1 MIVIPNVY
9 DSVALVLSD
18 EQATSSDVDSKNAEN
33 AYTFADTKEQQETG
47 YYTPWDTAPMDSGMG
62 YLKVVLG
69 AVGLVAVFCFAV
81 PYVVGLIV
89 DLFHGFKNNFR

>member
-1 MIVIPNVY
+1 MVIIPN
-9 DSVALVLSD
+9 SSEPVAVILTD
-18 EQATSSDVDSKNAEN
+18 EQATSSDVESKNAEN
-33 AYTFADTKEQQETG
+33 AFTFADTQVQQDTG
-47 YYTPWDTAPMDSGMG
+47 YYTPWGTAPMDSGMG
-62 YLKVVLG
+62 YLKLVLG